1 MKRKTVALIAFIT
14 TCAVTLQARVTV
26 KDSGSWPDTWPRE
39 LDAHRKTSRTI
50 EGPLGGWLRY
60 EISFKTREDFEAA
73 WPHLL
78 KVRSEYHPITLVSSP
93 HERSGAAKGRPM
105 KAGVIIRSWPT
116 AASKK
121 GARPNRTRT
130 TIIVLV
136 VDGDIVNLNRLQL
149 PEDTHFKDERQ
160 NDTSR

>member
-1 MKRKTVALIAFIT
+1 MKRKTVALIALLT
-14 TCAVTLQARVTV
+14 TCAVTLHARVTV

-39 LDAHRKTSRTI
+39 LDVHRKTSRTI

-78 KVRSEYHPITLVSSP
+78 KVRSQNHPITLVSSP

-105 KAGVIIRSWPT
+105 KAGVMIRSWPT

-121 GARPNRTRT
+121 GARPNRSNT
-130 TIIVLV
+130 TVLVLV
-136 VDGDIVNLNRLQL
+136 VDGEIVDSNRLKIPKGVHL
-149 PEDTHFKDERQ
+149 KDERQ
-160 NDTSR
+160 NKASR